1 MLVSTHGIIAQ
12 SVSGT
17 PPFSNTKS
25 ILLDG
30 VDDFVTMGNVLNTSS
45 TGASSFSMSCW
56 FKTNATTSNY
66 FLMSKAR
73 NVSQFD
79 GYQMFIR
86 GNGEIRFF
94 IGRYTG
100 NSSSSPWLYIR
111 TNSNA
116 WNDNNWHNIILTYN
130 GNQSTS
136 GLKVYIDNSL
146 QSLTTL
152 FNNTPS
158 INSTSS
164 EFMIGARGITSSV
177 GGFFDGKIDE
187 ASFFNTELSA
197 SDVTSIYNGGAPSDI
212 SSISGLVSWWRFEGT
227 GTTATDSGSGGNN
240 GTLTNGV
247 TRSTDVP

>member
-1 MLVSTHGIIAQ
+1 MSQYYRSILNAQ
-12 SVSGT
+12 GSS
-17 PPFSNTKS
+17 FSNTQS
-25 ILLDG
+25 IALDG

-45 TGASSFSMSCW
+45 TGALAFSMSCW

-66 FLMSKAR
+66 FLMSKAL
-73 NVSQFD
+73 NVSGFD

-100 NSSSSPWLYIR
+100 NAAFSPWLYIR

-130 GNQSTS
+130 GNQNTS
-136 GLKVYIDNSL
+136 GLKIYIDSAL
-146 QSLTTL
+146 QSVSTL

-164 EFMIGARGITSSV
+164 EFMIGARGITSSA
-177 GGFFDGKIDE
+177 GGFFDGNIDE
-187 ASFFNTELSA
+187 VSIFNSELSA
-197 SDVTSIYNGGAPSDI
+197 SDVTSIYNSGVPNDI
-212 SSISGLVSWWRFEGT
+212 SSLSPVSWWRCGDGDT
-227 GTTATDSGSGGNN
+227 SPTLTDNGSGGND
-240 GTLTNGV
+240 GTMTNFS
-247 TRSTDVP
+247 TFSTDVPT